1 MLNRRGLVVL
11 LDGGRRDSSAAH
23 MQPLERDSPA
33 TAAAAADSRKQ
44 LSFGAS
50 ESLERATSRG
60 RPTAAAAAGRRLH
73 AAGQQRLVAPRM
85 SLLGKPIYL
94 SASHRGYCRNTPS
107 MRLKIQ
113 LRNFLEQPQGFL
125 AWLYHIS
132 L

>member
-1 MLNRRGLVVL
+1 MLNRRSLIVV
-11 LDGGRRDSSAAH
+11 LDGGRDSSAA
-23 MQPLERDSPA
+23 QAQALEQSSPA
-33 TAAAAADSRKQ
+33 AAAAADNRKQ

-50 ESLERATSRG
+50 ESLERTS
-60 RPTAAAAAGRRLH
+60 GRRLH

-94 SASHRGYCRNTPS
+94 SPGHRGYCRNTPS